1 LIVEVIIYYLE
12 MIYVYIYMPRDWSSY
27 NDALV
32 KEAYFIIS
40 KDILDSLKMFDIDI
54 NAKRKVGRPSSLP

>member
-1 LIVEVIIYYLE
+1 
-12 MIYVYIYMPRDWSSY
+12 MIYVYMPRDWSSY